1 MQWYKERLLSK
12 KTRTNSRIIWRYG
25 VSALI
30 GVYLVFSPL
39 ILGTSQRPESALN
52 AIAVGIGLL
61 AVAVSALITG
71 GSRTAEMIR
80 LALGGWLLLA
90 PFVLGFADSAAS
102 SNAWI
107 AGILLVGTT
116 EASNP
121 TSAMDRMLRTKSR
134 IYRTLRLSPEEIVNY
149 KRAEQIVTPETLSK
163 QIVERSEQ
171 IRKTLLNINRQ
182 IEAEMCVV
190 GYKSCVADMLLLV
203 GRIEEELPE
212 AGPLR
217 SFRLKTARREADDSL
232 SRTRMLPPSAVC
244 VLHPES
250 REER

>member
-1 MQWYKERLLSK
+1 MWWHKVQLHKERLLSK
-12 KTRTNSRIIWRYG
+12 NTRANSRIIWRYG

-39 ILGTSQRPESALN
+39 ILGTSQRPESTLN

-61 AVAVSALITG
+61 VVVVSALIIG

-90 PFVLGFADSAAS
+90 PFVLSFADSAAS
-102 SNAWI
+102 RNAWI
-107 AGILLVGTT
+107 AGILLVGSTDTT
-116 EASNP
+116 KL
-121 TSAMDRMLRTKSR
+121 TSAMDRMLRSR
-134 IYRTLRLSPEEIVNY
+134 SRVYRGFRLSPERIIDCQKSV
-149 KRAEQIVTPETLSK
+149 QTGTPETLSK

-171 IRKTLLNINRQ
+171 IHKTLLNTDLQ
-182 IEAEMCVV
+182 IEAEMCVL

-212 AGPLR
+212 AGYIR
-217 SFRLKTARREADDSL
+217 RHWLKAARREAEDSL
-232 SRTRMLPPSAVC
+232 SKTREVLPPSTVR
-244 VLHPES
+244 VLHP
-250 REER
+250 